1 MLNKI
6 YLIRDN
12 KDAAIAALNS
22 YLDRIYN
29 LTDDYFEDGKLK
41 EGLTPDEKIEKFVLE
56 LREDASKYEK
66 VRRKLIDNDFNLS
79 LVEINYIALAFVY
92 IVQRWKNEQKM
103 ILNAINQTQDI
114 IAILMAKQPVF
125 SETETETEPDVVIN
139 KNISE

>member
-22 YLDRIYN
+22 YLDRIYS

-103 ILNAINQTQDI
+103 ILNAINQTQNI
-114 IAILMAKQPVF
+114 IAVLMAKQP
-125 SETETETEPDVVIN
+125 EPETEPNVVIN

>member
-114 IAILMAKQPVF
+114 IAVLMTKQPVF
-125 SETETETEPDVVIN
+125 SETETEPNVVIN

>member
-114 IAILMAKQPVF
+114 IAVLMAKQPVF
-125 SETETETEPDVVIN
+125 SETEPNVVIN

>member
-114 IAILMAKQPVF
+114 ITVLMAKQPVF
-125 SETETETEPDVVIN
+125 TETEIETEPNVVIN

>member
-114 IAILMAKQPVF
+114 IAVLMAKQPVF
-125 SETETETEPDVVIN
+125 SETETEPNVVIN

>member
-22 YLDRIYN
+22 YLDRIYS

-114 IAILMAKQPVF
+114 IAVLMAKQPVF
-125 SETETETEPDVVIN
+125 SETETEPNVVIN

>member
-22 YLDRIYN
+22 YLDRIYS
-29 LTDDYFEDGKLK
+29 LTDAYFEDGKLK

-114 IAILMAKQPVF
+114 IAVLMAKQPVF
-125 SETETETEPDVVIN
+125 SETETEPNVVIN